1 MTDRTASTSTRSRR
15 DITRTRLLDATG
27 AVLARCG
34 PRKLNLSAIAA
45 EAGVSRPTL
54 YKYFASKEALLLA
67 LATHEKARFVRELD
81 DALVGLT
88 GLDRLDGA
96 LRFMVEFQRDYPMR
110 ELVLI
115 EPDFMLD
122 QLGMSLRAMSA
133 SLTPLFAEV
142 TPNDISGVATPAD
155 LADLVVRTAVSHFL
169 IPRDEA
175 QLVRE
180 LRHIAGLTDPSR

>member
-1 MTDRTASTSTRSRR
+1 MSGEV
-15 DITRTRLLDATG
+15 TRTRLLEATG

-67 LATHEKARFVRELD
+67 LATHEKARFVQELD

-88 GLDRLDGA
+88 GADRLDRA

-115 EPDFMLD
+115 QPEFMLE
-122 QLGMSLRAMSA
+122 QLGMSLRTMSA
-133 SLTPLFAEV
+133 SLTPLFEEA
-142 TPNDISGVATPAD
+142 TPSDNSGVANPAD

-175 QLVRE
+175 QLIRE
-180 LRHIAGLTDPSR
+180 LRHIAGLPDPAQ